1 MLSALDKQLLNNYQ
15 QDFPL
20 TERPFLQIAE
30 ALSISEEA
38 VMHAYQNLAGLQFIS
53 RIGPVIAPNY
63 LGASALVAMAV
74 EPDDLETVADLVS
87 AYPNVNHNYERENA
101 FNLWFVLMA
110 EDEVQLAELVLEIE
124 QHSGY
129 AAMRLPMLADF
140 YINLGFDLEW
150 DDVESG

>member
-20 TERPFLQIAE
+20 TERPFLHIAE
-30 ALSISEEA
+30 ALTISEEA
-38 VMHAYQNLAGLQFIS
+38 VINAYQNLADLQIIS

-74 EPDDLETVADLVS
+74 KPDDLDSVADLVS

-110 EDEVQLAELVLEIE
+110 EDENHLKLLVAEIE
-124 QHSGY
+124 QRSGY

-140 YINLGFDLEW
+140 YINLGFELEW
-150 DDVESG
+150 DDVES